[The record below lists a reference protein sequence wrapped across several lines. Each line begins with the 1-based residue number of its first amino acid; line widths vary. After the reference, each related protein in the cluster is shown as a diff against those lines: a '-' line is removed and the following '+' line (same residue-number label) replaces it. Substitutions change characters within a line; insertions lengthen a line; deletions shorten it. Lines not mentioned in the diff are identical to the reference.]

1 MRIFSKRRAGIVGL
15 GLVIG
20 LATSAIVH
28 AAVTFGPTRPTFTWA
43 NPAPYVT
50 FNSITDNPVWGD
62 ERQLLKSRDVN
73 ASTSTYSTST
83 QVTDNEE
90 VLLTVYFHNNAAS
103 NLNLTATNTQVK
115 VALPSTSGTTL
126 TPEAF
131 ISADNA
137 NPNQVWATADLTSS
151 QPFTITYEPG
161 SAKLYTNYVNG
172 LQISDNVVTT
182 GTEIGSGGTDGKVP
196 GCSQYSGYVT
206 IRVRVHVVPTPQV
219 SFACTELDINQIDR
233 THFDFTAHATA
244 QNANIQSY
252 VFTAKN
258 GNGST
263 VDTNTVNTSALSA
276 VYHFNQ
282 TTAGTY
288 TVSAVVNTDHGSTSA
303 SACSKQITVTST
315 PPQVLAT
322 SLPNT
327 GPGDVLGIFAGV
339 SSLGAAG
346 HYAVRRFKRY

>member
-15 GLVIG
+15 GLVTG
-20 LATSAIVH
+20 LALSAIVH

-43 NPAPYVT
+43 NPAPYIT

-62 ERQLLKSRDVN
+62 ERQLIKSRDIN
-73 ASTSTYSTST
+73 APTSAYSTST

-90 VLLTVYFHNNAAS
+90 VVLAIYFHNNAAS

-115 VALPSTSGTTL
+115 FALPSDSGTTL
-126 TPEAF
+126 SPEAF

-137 NPNQVWATADLTSS
+137 NPNQVWSTADLTSS
-151 QPFTITYEPG
+151 QPFTITYESG
-161 SAKLYTNYVNG
+161 TAKLYTNYVNG
-172 LQISDNVVTT
+172 MQISDAVVTN
-182 GTEIGSGGTDGKVP
+182 GTLIGSGGTDGKVP
-196 GCSQYSGYVT
+196 GCSQFSGYVT
-206 IRVRVHVVPTPQV
+206 IRVRVHLVPPTPQV
-219 SFACTELDINQIDR
+219 SFACTELDVNQVDR

-244 QNANIQSY
+244 QNATIQSY
-252 VFTAKN
+252 KFTALN
-258 GNGST
+258 GSGST
-263 VDTNTVNTSALSA
+263 VDTNTVSTNALSA

-282 TTAGTY
+282 STPGTY
-288 TVSAVVNTDHGSTSA
+288 TVNAVVNTDHGSTSA
-303 SACSKQITVTST
+303 SACSKQITVSA